1 MFVERSR
8 KFGATSLPGIGL
20 IAVGVLS
27 MVLAGLGVSSAG
39 ATEPNPDHLVTL
51 CHRTDS
57 YSNPYEE
64 FTVDVASVLG
74 EDGHD
79 SHNGP
84 VFYPEIPKHT
94 EWGDIIPAFDFGPG
108 EQYAGKNVPE
118 GQSILDAH
126 CVVPSVTT
134 TTGEATTT
142 TEGGTTTSEAT
153 TTTEGGTTTSEATT
167 TTEGGT
173 TTTDGSTTTEGTSG
187 VTVAG
192 ETTGATSPVQPA
204 GVPGATAPVGAT
216 AGTGTLPLTGSP
228 VIVLLGVGLA
238 LIGSGIAM
246 VVRRRRMA
254 S

>member
-39 ATEPNPDHLVTL
+39 ATEPNPDHQVTL

-74 EDGHD
+74 EEGHD

-126 CVVPSVTT
+126 CTVPSVTT
-134 TTGEATTT
+134 TTG
-142 TEGGTTTSEAT
+142 EAT

-192 ETTGATSPVQPA
+192 ETTGGATTSPVHGA
-204 GVPGATAPVGAT
+204 GTPGATEPVGAT
-216 AGTGTLPLTGSP
+216 AGSGTLPLTGSP
-228 VIVLLGVGLA
+228 IIVLLGVGLA

>member
-1 MFVERSR
+1 MVVERSR
-8 KFGATSLPGIGL
+8 KYGATSLPGIGL
-20 IAVGVLS
+20 IALGALS

-64 FTVDVASVLG
+64 FTVDVGSVLG

-108 EQYAGKNVPE
+108 EQYAGQNVPE
-118 GQSILDAH
+118 GQAILDAH
-126 CVVPSVTT
+126 CAFPSATT
-134 TTGEATTT
+134 TTSEATTTTEGETTTTEATTT

-153 TTTEGGTTTSEATT
+153 TTTEGETT
-167 TTEGGT
+167 TTEASP
-173 TTTDGSTTTEGTSG
+173 TTDGTSPPVGGQTVGST
-187 VTVAG
+187 
-192 ETTGATSPVQPA
+192 TSPVQPA
-204 GVPGATAPVGAT
+204 GVPGGTAPVAPS
-216 AGTGTLPLTGSP
+216 AGSGTLPLTGSP

-246 VVRRRRMA
+246 VVRKRRLA